1 MQNSEQPSIAGRR
14 DAEARVNSRGR
25 LRNRRGVTLLLVAM
39 LAVTLLTCLA
49 VVVDMSRMYNQKND
63 LQTAADA
70 AALAGVI
77 QQTYDTTF
85 TVDSA
90 RSFGQKN
97 QVLYKNITVNA
108 ADVICGKWN
117 AVTRTYLGDSGH
129 CGGQENAVTVT
140 VRDSARYLFPGL
152 LGTSKQVT
160 AVARA
165 YSAYVGAQK
174 CVKPWAI
181 PYVTLTKTL
190 QPTNPDT
197 LRNLDA
203 VDIDLLRTMTQAQR
217 TFKLKI
223 GSPPNQG
230 NFGSLDINDPNPNAP
245 NGGANLYKWNI
256 TNCNSRVIAPGDTL
270 QTESGGATGPTG
282 TGIMDYCD
290 SHGDFTGAN
299 WQSGGDCLD
308 SRGNLGITTKAALWS
323 QAADKGGGKYD
334 VIVRQIVAFVL
345 QNLSSTAEV
354 TGYFLP
360 INTGGAITTTATTT
374 QRPILL
380 PY

>member
-1 MQNSEQPSIAGRR
+1 MQNSVSLKS
-14 DAEARVNSRGR
+14 AEPLESTAQWKPLPR
-25 LRNRRGVTLLLVAM
+25 LTNRRGVTLLIVAM
-39 LAVTLLTCLA
+39 LSVTLLTVLA

-77 QQTYDTTF
+77 QQIDDTAH

-90 RSFGQKN
+90 VSFGQKN
-97 QVLYKNITVNA
+97 KVLYSSITVNP
-108 ADVICGKWN
+108 ADVVCGQWN
-117 AVTRTYLGDSGH
+117 ASTQTYLGDSGH
-129 CGGQENAVTVT
+129 CGGSDNAVTVT
-140 VRDSARYLFPGL
+140 VRDAARYLFPGL
-152 LGTSKQVT
+152 LGASKQVT
-160 AVARA
+160 ARARA
-165 YSAYVGAQK
+165 YAAYVGAQK

-197 LRNLDA
+197 LRDLDA
-203 VDIDLLRTMTQAQR
+203 VDIELLRTMTPAQR

-223 GSPPNQG
+223 GSPPTLG
-230 NFGSLDINDPNPNAP
+230 NFGSLDISDPNPNAP

-256 TNCNSRVIAPGDTL
+256 TNCNSRVIAPGDIL
-270 QTESGGATGPTG
+270 QTESGGAMGPTG
-282 TGIMDYCD
+282 SGIMDYCD

-299 WQSGGDCLD
+299 WQNGGDCLD
-308 SRGNLGITTKAALWS
+308 SSGNLGITTKAALWS

-360 INTGGAITTTATTT
+360 IKTGGAITTTATTT